1 MAQQVNVQ
9 YVDDL
14 DGSAAS
20 GPVDFSLDGK
30 GYTIDLSDTNAS
42 KLREILTPFVTAA
55 RRAGGSARRPSAS
68 PARSGGPS
76 RSRDEVQA
84 MRGWLRDN
92 GTRQDRPLPANSL
105 LLRTLTRAAAQ
116 PRLDHLKVSNGRKV
130 TTSVSGAAR
139 LFPSPPLDARNRR
152 PQPAL
157 S

>member
-1 MAQQVNVQ
+1 MAQQVSVQ

-55 RRAGGSARRPSAS
+55 RRPSGSAHQLSAS
-68 PARSGGPS
+68 PARSSGPS

-84 MRGWLRDN
+84 IRGWLREN
-92 GTRQDRPLPANSL
+92 GYTVRDRGRVPAEFVAAYQTRTP
-105 LLRTLTRAAAQ
+105 AAAATDRSTARKSQ
-116 PRLDHLKVSNGRKV
+116 KGREV
-130 TTSVSGAAR
+130 NQVEFSG
-139 LFPSPPLDARNRR
+139 DGTD
-152 PQPAL
+152 
-157 S
+157 

>member
-1 MAQQVNVQ
+1 MAQQVSVQ

-55 RRAGGSARRPSAS
+55 RRPSGSAHQLSAS
-68 PARSGGPS
+68 PARSSGPS

-84 MRGWLRDN
+84 IRGWLREN
-92 GTRQDRPLPANSL
+92 GYTVKDRGRVPAEFVAAYQARTPAAATDRPA
-105 LLRTLTRAAAQ
+105 TRES
-116 PRLDHLKVSNGRKV
+116 RKGRKV
-130 TTSVSGAAR
+130 NNVEFSGAGTE
-139 LFPSPPLDARNRR
+139 
-152 PQPAL
+152 
-157 S
+157 

>member
-1 MAQQVNVQ
+1 MAQQVSVQ

-55 RRAGGSARRPSAS
+55 RRPSGSAHRPIAS
-68 PARSGGPS
+68 PARSSGPS

-84 MRGWLRDN
+84 IRGWLREN
-92 GTRQDRPLPANSL
+92 GYTVKDRGRVPAEFVAAYQARTPAAATDRPA
-105 LLRTLTRAAAQ
+105 TRES
-116 PRLDHLKVSNGRKV
+116 RKGRKV
-130 TTSVSGAAR
+130 NNVEFSGAGTE
-139 LFPSPPLDARNRR
+139 
-152 PQPAL
+152 
-157 S
+157 

>member
-1 MAQQVNVQ
+1 MAQQVSVQ

-55 RRAGGSARRPSAS
+55 RRPSGSAHRLSAS

-84 MRGWLRDN
+84 MRGWLREN
-92 GTRQDRPLPANSL
+92 GYTVKDRGRVPAEFVAAYQTRTPAAAATDRSATRQSR
-105 LLRTLTRAAAQ
+105 
-116 PRLDHLKVSNGRKV
+116 KGRKV
-130 TTSVSGAAR
+130 NNVESSGAGTK
-139 LFPSPPLDARNRR
+139 
-152 PQPAL
+152 
-157 S
+157 

>member
-1 MAQQVNVQ
+1 MAQQVSIQ

-42 KLREILTPFVTAA
+42 KLREILTPFVTAG
-55 RRAGGSARRPSAS
+55 RRAGGSARRSSAS

-92 GTRQDRPLPANSL
+92 GYTVKDRGRVPRELIAAYETRTPAVAATDRS
-105 LLRTLTRAAAQ
+105 AA
-116 PRLDHLKVSNGRKV
+116 RKSRKGRKV
-130 TTSVSGAAR
+130 NNVEFSG
-139 LFPSPPLDARNRR
+139 DGTK
-152 PQPAL
+152 
-157 S
+157 

>member
-76 RSRDEVQA
+76 RSRDETQA

-92 GTRQDRPLPANSL
+92 GYTVKDRGRVPAELVAAYETRTP
-105 LLRTLTRAAAQ
+105 AAAATD
-116 PRLDHLKVSNGRKV
+116 RSATRKSRKGRKV
-130 TTSVSGAAR
+130 NNVEVSGH
-139 LFPSPPLDARNRR
+139 STD
-152 PQPAL
+152 
-157 S
+157 

>member
-1 MAQQVNVQ
+1 MAQQVSVQ

-55 RRAGGSARRPSAS
+55 RRPSGSAHRPIAS
-68 PARSGGPS
+68 PARSSGPS

-84 MRGWLRDN
+84 MRGWLREN
-92 GTRQDRPLPANSL
+92 GYTVKDRGRVPAEFVAAYQARTPAAATDRPA
-105 LLRTLTRAAAQ
+105 TRES
-116 PRLDHLKVSNGRKV
+116 RKGRKV
-130 TTSVSGAAR
+130 NNVEFSGAGTE
-139 LFPSPPLDARNRR
+139 
-152 PQPAL
+152 
-157 S
+157 

>member
-1 MAQQVNVQ
+1 MAQQVSVQ

-55 RRAGGSARRPSAS
+55 RRPSGSAHQLSAS

-84 MRGWLRDN
+84 IRGWLREN
-92 GTRQDRPLPANSL
+92 GYTVKDRGRVPAEFVAAYQTRTP
-105 LLRTLTRAAAQ
+105 AAAATDRSTARKSQ
-116 PRLDHLKVSNGRKV
+116 KGREV
-130 TTSVSGAAR
+130 NQVEFSGDGTA
-139 LFPSPPLDARNRR
+139 
-152 PQPAL
+152 
-157 S
+157 